1 MDDSWDKFKRRIEN
15 VMRGHGIILKRSYC
29 LLLLMLVWGFSY
41 ENLSANPRQDDT
53 TRTTVSTPVGKGE
66 ADRLLQRGIE
76 YSYADSLEKGVDYL
90 KQALKAAEKTKDK
103 KTTAIANYY
112 LGDLY
117 FQFDDYTNAQ
127 IYWQQTYNLSESLR
141 DYRLMVY
148 SITGLGNIY
157 MSTNDWK
164 NAGRCLKQGLTI
176 AQERKLSED
185 IPKIYNQLGNLYSM
199 QSNHDS
205 AMVAYTRMLE
215 SGLKV
220 KDSTMI
226 GFAYVNI
233 SNLLLNQQRPREA
246 IRLLKDAMQMN
257 AIRTKPKAWAT
268 VKQNIGKAYLLDGRI
283 PQALN
288 HLEEAFALAT
298 QQGYLSLMVSSSQSL
313 SKAYEA
319 AGNQTKALEYYKTHS
334 TIKDSVFTIEKQ
346 KQLQN
351 MQLMNQLEQTEKQ
364 LMVLHQKAFAKNLLV
379 YFSLF
384 TLVLLFIIFYLI
396 NKSIRNK
403 VRLQELEKVQL
414 SDTIDQQNRD
424 LVSMAIN
431 LAKKQEIISEI
442 SSSTISYRQM
452 ENSDVMHL
460 VENIHEK
467 IKDDQLLERKWELFK
482 KHFAGVHPS
491 FFSGLQEKHP
501 ELTSYELRYCAFLKL
516 NLSAKDI
523 AQINNISL
531 RSVYMF
537 RYRLKKKLHLKEEDD
552 LDQYIHHF

>member
-1 MDDSWDKFKRRIEN
+1 MINRQVKAINLSSYFIAICIAIIFCPKSSMGNLQQDDSLRTRISAF
-15 VMRGHGIILKRSYC
+15 HGS
-29 LLLLMLVWGFSY
+29 GTA
-41 ENLSANPRQDDT
+41 E
-53 TRTTVSTPVGKGE
+53 
-66 ADRLLQRGIE
+66 RLLHKGIE
-76 YSYADSLEKGVDYL
+76 YSIADSLRQGVEYL
-90 KQALKAAEKTKDK
+90 KKALKEAERTRDS
-103 KTTAIANYY
+103 KTTAIAYYY

-117 FQFDDYTNAQ
+117 FQFDDFNNAQ
-127 IYWQQTYNLSESLR
+127 LYWQQSYKLSEELK

-157 MSTNDWK
+157 MITKDWK
-164 NAGRCLKQGLTI
+164 NAGRYLKQGLAV
-176 AQERKLSED
+176 AQERKLTED
-185 IPKIYNQLGNLYSM
+185 IPKIYNQLGNFYSM
-199 QSNHDS
+199 QSKNDS
-205 AMVAYTRMLE
+205 AMLVYNKMLD
-215 SGLKV
+215 SGIEMG
-220 KDSTMI
+220 DSTMI

-233 SNLLLNQQRPREA
+233 SNLLLNMQRPGEA
-246 IRLLKDAMQMN
+246 IRLLNNAMDIGE
-257 AIRTKPKAWAT
+257 IRSKPKALAT
-268 VKQNIGKAYLLDGRI
+268 IKQNLGRAYLMDHRI
-283 PQALN
+283 SHALF
-288 HLEEAFALAT
+288 HLEEAFALAN

-313 SKAYEA
+313 SQGYEA
-319 AGNQTKALEYYKTHS
+319 AGNHTKALEYYKTHS
-334 TIKDSVFTIEKQ
+334 MIKDSVFTIEKQ

-364 LMVLHQKAFAKNLLV
+364 LLVLHQKALAKNILI

-384 TLVLLFIIFYLI
+384 TLVLLLIIFYLI

-403 VRLQELEKVQL
+403 VKLQELEKIQL

-442 SSSTISYRQM
+442 GTSTSSYRKM
-452 ENSDVMHL
+452 ENSDVLHL

-467 IKDDQLLERKWELFK
+467 IKDDQLLERKWEMFK

-491 FFSGLQEKHP
+491 FFTGLQGRHP

-552 LDQYIHHF
+552 LDRYIHHF